1 MAQVG
6 CLGDIVFQVS
16 SREVKTIENVI
27 WSGSVRYSEH
37 KRHLTNALTE
47 FTGIDADTISFDMA
61 LSMYLGVDPTKELT
75 KIWEYER
82 SGKALS
88 LVIGERGYGKYK
100 WTIVK
105 HKIKMQTFD
114 KKGNVTGA
122 SVSIDLLEYLKE

>member
-6 CLGDIVFQVS
+6 CLGDIIFQVS
-16 SREVKTIENVI
+16 SKEVKTIDNVI

-47 FTGIDADTISFDMA
+47 FTGIDADTISFEMV
-61 LSMYLGVDPTKELT
+61 LSIYLGVEPMGELG

-88 LVIGERGYGKYK
+88 LVIGEKTYGKFK
-100 WTIVK
+100 WNIK
-105 HKIKMQTFD
+105 SHKIKMQTFD
-114 KKGNVTGA
+114 GKGNLTGA
-122 SVSIDLLEYLKE
+122 TVSIDLLEYLK